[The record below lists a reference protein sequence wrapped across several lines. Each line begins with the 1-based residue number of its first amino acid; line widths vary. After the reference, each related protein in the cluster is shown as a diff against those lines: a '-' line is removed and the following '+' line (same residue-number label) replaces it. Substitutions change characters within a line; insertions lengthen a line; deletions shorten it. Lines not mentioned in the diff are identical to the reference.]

1 MITVIKI
8 PIYLSIETDN
18 MDRSVVT
25 KTAQQI
31 VVPRLIKSWQS
42 KGLTGLFTSADIQ
55 RVDAILGKLN
65 EWKLLTD
72 VQAMEGR

>member
-25 KTAQQI
+25 KTAQQ
-31 VVPRLIKSWQS
+31 VVIPRLIKVWQS
-42 KGLTGLFTSADIQ
+42 KGLSGLFSSVEAQ
-55 RVDAILGKLN
+55 QVDAVLGKLN

>member
-18 MDRSVVT
+18 MDRSIVT
-25 KTAQQI
+25 KTAQNV
-31 VVPRLIKSWQS
+31 VVPRLIKTWQS
-42 KGLTGLFTSADIQ
+42 KGLTGLFNYTEARQI
-55 RVDAILGKLN
+55 DAVLGKLN